1 MNGMFGNMNDNMNN
15 FMMMNNPM
23 MGNMGMTNAN
33 MMMNNQNM
41 MMNNPNMM
49 MNNQNMMM
57 NNPNMMMNNQNMMM
71 NNPNMMMNNPN
82 MMMNN
87 QNMMMNNGN
96 MMMNNP
102 NMMMNNPMM
111 MNMMMM
117 NNNNMMG
124 NMQGMGSDGL
134 DDQKGWNL
142 IFENQ
147 SDGKTYTITISEQ
160 KTVKEAINRYRL
172 KSMRTDNCKF
182 IFNNKELFAELK
194 ICESGLSNLSRILVI
209 SLQGLKGA
217 KI

>member
-1 MNGMFGNMNDNMNN
+1 MNGMFGNMNGNMND
-15 FMMMNNPM
+15 FMMMNNSM
-23 MGNMGMTNAN
+23 MG
-33 MMMNNQNM
+33 NM

-57 NNPNMMMNNQNMMM
+57 NNQNMIMNNQNMMM

-87 QNMMMNNGN
+87 QMMDNMA
-96 MMMNNP
+96 
-102 NMMMNNPMM
+102 
-111 MNMMMM
+111 MNMMM
-117 NNNNMMG
+117 NNMMG
-124 NMQGMGSDGL
+124 NMQGMGDGDL

-142 IFENQ
+142 MFENQ

-182 IFNNKELFAELK
+182 IFNNKELFSELK